1 MNKGLFL
8 ARVRVNAVCLL
19 VLDTFTKMIILMIEI
34 GPTARCIGIEG
45 EEAQ

>member
-19 VLDTFTKMIILMIEI
+19 VLDTFTKMIILVI